1 MLRHWMRESDWRPQ
15 NGGYLVRM
23 ELQGQLS
30 VGLLE
35 LGIRAA
41 GVDLEGFVQLCL
53 LDHFV

>member
-1 MLRHWMRESDWRPQ
+1 MLDESLDWWPQ
-15 NGGYLVRM
+15 DGCYLVRM

-41 GVDLEGFVQLCL
+41 RVDLEGLVQLCL